1 MISARRGFTL
11 MELAIVLAVMGVAA
25 TLVVPALGR
34 LGRDKPRRSEDQ
46 FMALLHDARKSAI
59 DHNALVTLRVDP
71 LTGRYRADTTTSLGS
86 GLFVEGKL
94 ELGVEETL
102 VTPLARLTYI
112 FRPTGAVFGDSVLV
126 RGSEATVLVGVD
138 PWSGVAYAHAR

>member
-1 MISARRGFTL
+1 

-34 LGRDKPRRSEDQ
+34 LGQDKPRRTEDQ

-71 LTGRYRADTTTSLGS
+71 LTGRYRADTSTALGS
-86 GLFVEGKL
+86 GLFVQGKL

-102 VTPLARLTYI
+102 VTSLARLTYI
-112 FRPTGAVFGDSVLV
+112 FRPTGAVFGDSVIV
-126 RGSEATVLVGVD
+126 RGSEATVMVGVD
-138 PWSGVAYAHAR
+138 PWSGVAYARAR